1 MDTSRRKPQIPS
13 GTIIPEPVGQVVAI
27 LPAHCGSNAESL
39 TSGLSRELAESYRLP
54 VLLAEF
60 SNHGFPLLGL
70 GASAAPS
77 QRLDNRTPGAFLR
90 RSGGAFD
97 TLEARDAHPRNI
109 QRLLECA
116 RERYS
121 LTCADLSEARES
133 AALEVLANSDSIF
146 LAGNSDPL
154 SLEMARH
161 RAEWLR
167 SLGLAERAAL
177 LLKRVPGGLSGAD
190 AEDLTGLPVCAI
202 LDSGE
207 ELRSLA
213 KWIAGPVLPRHAGP
227 LPIRLVG

>member
-1 MDTSRRKPQIPS
+1 MDTSRRKQQIPS
-13 GTIIPEPVGQVVAI
+13 GTSGPEPVGQVVAI
-27 LPAHCGSNAESL
+27 LPAHGGSNAESI
-39 TSGLSRELAESYRLP
+39 TRGLSRELAEHYRLS

-60 SNHGFPLLGL
+60 SNHGFPLLGT
-70 GASAAPS
+70 SAEPP
-77 QRLDNRTPGAFLR
+77 QRLDNRTSGAFLR
-90 RSGGAFD
+90 HISGAAFD

-109 QRLLECA
+109 RRLFECA

-133 AALEVLANSDSIF
+133 AALEVLGNSNSIF

-154 SLEMARH
+154 SLEMGRH

-167 SLGLAERAAL
+167 SLGLIERAAL
-177 LLKRVPGGLSGAD
+177 LLTRAPGGLSGAD

-202 LDSGE
+202 LDSGD
-207 ELRSLA
+207 ELRRLA

>member
-1 MDTSRRKPQIPS
+1 MDTSRRNPQIPS
-13 GTIIPEPVGQVVAI
+13 GPSAPEPVGQVVAI
-27 LPAHCGSNAESL
+27 LPAHGGSNAESL
-39 TSGLSRELAESYRLP
+39 TRGLSRELAESYRLS

-60 SNHGFPLLGL
+60 SNHGFPLLGT
-70 GASAAPS
+70 AAEPP
-77 QRLDNRTPGAFLR
+77 QRLDSRTWGAFLR
-90 RSGGAFD
+90 NSGGAFD

-109 QRLLECA
+109 RRLLECA
-116 RERYS
+116 RDRYS

-133 AALEVLANSDSIF
+133 AALEVLGNSDSIF

-177 LLKRVPGGLSGAD
+177 LLKRVPGGLNGAD

-202 LDSGE
+202 LDSGN

-213 KWIAGPVLPRHAGP
+213 KWIAGPVLPQQAGP